1 MCCGATLAAGRYQGK
16 QVSDRARD
24 RTIDGIILRIRP
36 RHSLDM
42 SIDHA
47 AVQKIAWLARLK
59 LAESDVPEYA
69 RQLSGILE
77 FVDQMNR
84 VDTSGIEALAHPLE
98 LALRLRED
106 AITETDRR

>member
-1 MCCGATLAAGRYQGK
+1 
-16 QVSDRARD
+16 
-24 RTIDGIILRIRP
+24 
-36 RHSLDM
+36 M

-59 LAESDVPEYA
+59 LAEHDVPEYA

-98 LALRLRED
+98 LSLRLRAD
-106 AITETDRR
+106 AITETDRREAFQIRAPEVAAGLYLVPKVIG

>member
-1 MCCGATLAAGRYQGK
+1 MF
-16 QVSDRARD
+16 
-24 RTIDGIILRIRP
+24 
-36 RHSLDM
+36 
-42 SIDHA
+42 IDHA

-98 LALRLRED
+98 PVLRIRED
-106 AITETDRR
+106 VVTETDRREAFQIGAPEVAAGLYLVPKVIG

>member
-1 MCCGATLAAGRYQGK
+1 
-16 QVSDRARD
+16 
-24 RTIDGIILRIRP
+24 
-36 RHSLDM
+36 M

-59 LAESDVPEYA
+59 LAEHDVPEYA

-98 LALRLRED
+98 LSLRLRED
-106 AITETDRR
+106 AITETDRREAFQAVAPEVAAGLYLVPKVIG

>member
-1 MCCGATLAAGRYQGK
+1 
-16 QVSDRARD
+16 
-24 RTIDGIILRIRP
+24 
-36 RHSLDM
+36 M

-47 AVQKIAWLARLK
+47 AVHRIAWLARLK
-59 LAESDVPEYA
+59 LAEHDVPEVA

-98 LALRLRED
+98 LALRVRED
-106 AITETDRR
+106 AITEIDRRAAFQIGAPEVAAGLYLVPKVIG